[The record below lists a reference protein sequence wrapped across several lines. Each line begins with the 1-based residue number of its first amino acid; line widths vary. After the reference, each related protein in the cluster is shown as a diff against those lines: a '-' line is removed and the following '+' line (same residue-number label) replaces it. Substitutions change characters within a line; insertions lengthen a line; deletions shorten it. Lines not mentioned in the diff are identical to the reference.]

1 MKRKNTRSKVPVR
14 KAAVQ
19 QKKVSPVPAGYHS
32 VTPYLSIR
40 GAADAIEFYKKAL
53 GAKEIMRMPG
63 PDGKLGHVEI
73 QLGDS
78 RVMLSDEYKDMQFVG
93 PKSLGGTSV
102 HLHLYVKDA
111 DAQVEKAVAAGA
123 RIVEPLED
131 KFYGDRSGCIEDP
144 FGHRWH
150 LSTHTRD
157 VSPAEMKRKAAE
169 FAKNQAPGQQAV
181 S

>member
-1 MKRKNTRSKVPVR
+1 MKKKPKSVPSE
-14 KAAVQ
+14 
-19 QKKVSPVPAGYHS
+19 KKVQAMPSGYHN
-32 VTPYLSIR
+32 VTPYLSVA

-73 QLGDS
+73 QIGDS
-78 RVMLSDEYKDMQFVG
+78 RVMLSDEYKEMAFVG

-102 HLHLYVKDA
+102 HLHVYVKDA
-111 DAQVEKAVAAGA
+111 DSQVEKAVAAGA
-123 RIVEPLED
+123 TIVEPLED

-157 VSPAEMKRKAAE
+157 VSPAELKKAAAA
-169 FAKNQAPGQQAV
+169 FAKWQAPGQQAV

>member
-1 MKRKNTRSKVPVR
+1 LKKKP
-14 KAAVQ
+14 KAAPR
-19 QKKVSPVPAGYHS
+19 KKVQPMPSGYHN
-32 VTPYLSIR
+32 VTPYLSVA
-40 GAADAIEFYKKAL
+40 GAAEAIEFYKKAL

-78 RVMLSDEYKDMQFVG
+78 RVMLSDEYKDMAFVG
-93 PKSLGGTSV
+93 PKSLGGTTV

-123 RIVEPLED
+123 KIVEPLED

-157 VSPAEMKRKAAE
+157 VSPAEIRKAAAA
-169 FAKNQAPGQQAV
+169 FAKGQAPGQQAV